1 MVQVHGVSTQEE
13 LQKRIYQIMKD
24 GHMNQS
30 AVARAAGFP
39 PSAFNA
45 MLTGRKIIRAEYIE
59 SICKAL
65 RVTPNE
71 LYMPREQY
79 KGA

>member
-1 MVQVHGVSTQEE
+1 MVP
-13 LQKRIYQIMKD
+13 
-24 GHMNQS
+24 
-30 AVARAAGFP
+30 VARAAGFP

-45 MLTGRKIIRAEYIE
+45 MLTGRKIIRAEYID